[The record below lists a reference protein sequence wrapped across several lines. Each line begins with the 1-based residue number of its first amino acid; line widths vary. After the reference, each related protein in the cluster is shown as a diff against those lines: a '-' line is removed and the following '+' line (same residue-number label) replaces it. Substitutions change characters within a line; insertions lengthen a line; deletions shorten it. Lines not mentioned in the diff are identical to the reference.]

1 MCTDD
6 LNTLQ
11 KIMAEGKKEFL
22 DKGFKDASLRNIVKR
37 AGVTTGAFYGYYPDK
52 KALFE
57 ALVSPAVEG
66 LRAMFMTAQQEF
78 DQLTEVEKQKA
89 IYDYSSNEV
98 KKFIAYVYD
107 YFDEFK
113 LLISCA
119 EGTDFSDFIHD
130 LVEIEVEYTMRFME
144 STGNDALASG
154 RATPEL
160 LHIIS
165 SAFFSAVFETVK
177 HDMPREMADNYI
189 DSLRQFFTAG
199 WKRIFNPQ

>member
-1 MCTDD
+1 MSTND

-11 KIMAEGKKEFL
+11 KIMAVGKKEFL
-22 DKGFKDASLRNIVKR
+22 EKGFKDASLRNIVKC

-57 ALVSPAVEG
+57 ALVSPAVNG
-66 LRAMFMTAQQEF
+66 LRVMFMTAQQEF
-78 DQLTEVEKQKA
+78 DQLTEAEKKEA
-89 IYDYSSNEV
+89 VYEYSSDEV
-98 KKFIAYVYD
+98 KKFMAYVYD

-113 LLISCA
+113 LLVSCA

-130 LVEIEVEYTMRFME
+130 LVEIEVEYTLRFMK

-165 SAFFSAVFETVK
+165 SAFFSAIFETVK
-177 HDMPREMADNYI
+177 HNMPRETADNYI

-199 WKRIFNPQ
+199 WKRILNS